1 MSSPEH
7 VASAVSDPKLVE
19 ERRAGILDAA
29 VSLFAE
35 HGYYVTTIQQIAKAS
50 GVSIGLIYQY
60 FGDKDDILFLSL
72 RRVLDRYETEIPA
85 RLDGVEHPV
94 DRLCTAVWAYCVIVD
109 ELRQAAV
116 LTYRSTGSLRADRRA
131 LIQQA
136 ELRTNR
142 LLERCVRACV
152 DSGFMRP
159 IDEFLL
165 VYQLVMFCHAW
176 ALKHWA
182 MRERFD
188 LAGYV
193 SKGIALLVEPFL
205 TGRGKTALAALRRR
219 SRDFSAA
226 PAQRSAASGAALPA
240 DSPREAS

>member
-1 MSSPEH
+1 MKHPEH
-7 VASAVSDPKLVE
+7 VASVVSDPKLVE

-29 VSLFAE
+29 VKLFAE
-35 HGYYVTTIQQIAKAS
+35 NGYYVTTIQQIAKAS

-72 RRVLDRYETEIPA
+72 KRVLDRYETEIPA
-85 RLDGVEHPV
+85 RLEGVAHPV
-94 DRLCTAVWAYCVIVD
+94 DRLCTAVWAYCSIVD

-142 LLERCVRACV
+142 ILEGCVRECI
-152 DSGFMRP
+152 DGGHMREREP
-159 IDEFLL
+159 FLL

-193 SKGIALLVEPFL
+193 SSGVALLVEPFL
-205 TGRGKTALAALRRR
+205 TAKGRGALAALRRR
-219 SRDFSAA
+219 TGDFS
-226 PAQRSAASGAALPA
+226 
-240 DSPREAS
+240 REAARGTVA

>member
-1 MSSPEH
+1 MNSPEH
-7 VASAVSDPKLVE
+7 VASVVSDPKLVE

-29 VSLFAE
+29 VKLFAE

-72 RRVLDRYETEIPA
+72 KRVLDRYETEIPA
-85 RLDGVEHPV
+85 RLEGVAHPV

-109 ELRQAAV
+109 ELRQVAV
-116 LTYRSTGSLRADRRA
+116 LTYRSTGSLRADLLA
-131 LIQQA
+131 LILQA

-142 LLERCVRACV
+142 LLERCVRDCI
-152 DSGFMRP
+152 DGGHMREL
-159 IDEFLL
+159 DEFLL

-188 LAGYV
+188 LAQYV
-193 SKGIALLVEPFL
+193 SGGVALLVEPFL
-205 TGRGKTALAALRRR
+205 TARGKAALAALRRR
-219 SRDFSAA
+219 SNDFALQ
-226 PAQRSAASGAALPA
+226 PAR
-240 DSPREAS
+240 

>member
-1 MSSPEH
+1 VKSPEH
-7 VASAVSDPKLVE
+7 VASVVTDPKLVG

-29 VSLFAE
+29 VRLFAE
-35 HGYYVTTIQQIAKAS
+35 NGYYVTTIQQIAKAS

-72 RRVLDRYETEIPA
+72 KRVLDRYETEIPA
-85 RLDGVEHPV
+85 RLEGVSHPV
-94 DRLCTAVWAYCVIVD
+94 DRLCTAVWAYCSIVD

-116 LTYRSTGSLRADRRA
+116 LTYRSTGSLRPDRRA

-142 LLERCVRACV
+142 LLERCVRDCV
-152 DSGFMRP
+152 DGGYMREV
-159 IDEFLL
+159 DEFLL

-176 ALKHWA
+176 ALKNWA
-182 MRERFD
+182 MRERFH

-193 SKGIALLVEPFL
+193 SGGIALLIEPFL
-205 TGRGKTALAALRRR
+205 AARGKTALAALRRR
-219 SRDFSAA
+219 SRDFSGA
-226 PAQRSAASGAALPA
+226 PAGSAPG
-240 DSPREAS
+240 

>member
-1 MSSPEH
+1 MNSPEH
-7 VASAVSDPKLVE
+7 VASVVSDPKLVE

-29 VSLFAE
+29 VKLFAE

-72 RRVLDRYETEIPA
+72 KRVLDRYETEIPA
-85 RLDGVEHPV
+85 RLDGVAHPV
-94 DRLCTAVWAYCVIVD
+94 DRLCTAVWAYCAIVD
-109 ELRQAAV
+109 ELRQVAV

-142 LLERCVRACV
+142 LLERCVLDCIEG
-152 DSGFMRP
+152 GFMREL
-159 IDEFLL
+159 DEFML

-182 MRERFD
+182 LRERFD
-188 LAGYV
+188 LGHYV
-193 SKGIALLVEPFL
+193 SGGVALLVEPFL
-205 TGRGKTALAALRRR
+205 TARGKAALAALRRR
-219 SRDFSAA
+219 SNDFAVE
-226 PAQRSAASGAALPA
+226 PVR
-240 DSPREAS
+240 